1 MVVKTSRELRIR
13 VQKIPLAKKVFCVS
27 PGIIAAK
34 KRKSFVTKLKKF
46 NPLRLTMKMK
56 FNYKNATKFVI
67 RLVPGNRALILR
79 ALGCMGGVR
88 PLMRLLLSEKGVVR
102 MKTTLKFLF
111 SACGKGRK
119 KGRFWEELWQLNA
132 AAVRKTKP
140 WEQKAKRA
148 GMLFPARASFVS
160 PLPATR
166 TVARLR
172 CSTPTRVPVSMWATT
187 LV

>member
-1 MVVKTSRELRIR
+1 MILPAPESTSPSRDHVWTTRGFLLPCQYLMDREEPPSCHGPPSIR

-27 PGIIAAK
+27 PGIFAAK
-34 KRKSFVTKLKKF
+34 KRKNFVTKFKKF

-111 SACGKGRK
+111 WLVGKDGRK
-119 KGRFWEELWQLNA
+119 EDFGRSYGN
-132 AAVRKTKP
+132 
-140 WEQKAKRA
+140 
-148 GMLFPARASFVS
+148 
-160 PLPATR
+160 
-166 TVARLR
+166 
-172 CSTPTRVPVSMWATT
+172 
-187 LV
+187 